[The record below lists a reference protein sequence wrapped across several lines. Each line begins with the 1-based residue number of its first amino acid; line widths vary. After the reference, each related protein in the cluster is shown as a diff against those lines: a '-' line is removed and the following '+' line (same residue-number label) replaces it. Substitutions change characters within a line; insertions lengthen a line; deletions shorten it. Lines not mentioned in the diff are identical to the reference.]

1 MRIVFWITATVLLL
15 GGLFSDVVDGQRF
28 FRPIRRKLERLII
41 LIIDIKYSNQKY
53 MAYTSNVSRK
63 LIHFV
68 IIHRQSISSKKHCS
82 SSCTTCCSKE
92 WIQFCQEM
100 SIWLP
105 YTRMINKVITKRKNI
120 KLDFHTIL
128 HNYNRKKSQY

>member
-15 GGLFSDVVDGQRF
+15 GGLLYDVADGQRL
-28 FRPIRRKLERLII
+28 FRPIRRKLERLIHYNI
-41 LIIDIKYSNQKY
+41 YIKYSNNCY
-53 MAYTSNVSRK
+53 DSMK
-63 LIHFV
+63 LIFLV
-68 IIHRQSISSKKHCS
+68 IINRQSISSEKHCS

-100 SIWLP
+100 SIWMP
-105 YTRMINKVITKRKNI
+105 YTRVINKMITNRKNI